1 MNIKTIEFVK
11 LNFNNIFYE
20 VINNY
25 IKILL
30 KIHYI
35 YFIYNNNMIDNIKFL
50 IFVIVLVILYND
62 WNMQKM
68 KIHYYLLSYKES
80 KFAKL
85 DKAKRKENEI
95 SLSDNILSILISSN
109 VNLNCL

>member
-35 YFIYNNNMIDNIKFL
+35 YFIYNNNRYYNNITIDIIITMIDNIKFL
-50 IFVIVLVILYND
+50 TFVIVLVILYND
-62 WNMQKM
+62 WNM
-68 KIHYYLLSYKES
+68 
-80 KFAKL
+80 
-85 DKAKRKENEI
+85 
-95 SLSDNILSILISSN
+95 
-109 VNLNCL
+109 